1 MKIIG
6 IIAVVFVLLI
16 PINVFADHEP
26 NPYDAWH
33 QGCQDSYDQQV
44 YIDGKVTQ
52 QMIDWLEGCKNQ
64 LPYPQKPPFVS
75 DCNTLRDYEYEKL
88 GRAVEVHGYDESHQQ
103 QLAEGIERQHE
114 ICMNTAITPEQV
126 KCYVELD
133 TLVYNHDLI
142 EEQFRTGTD
151 GVEHWIGE
159 KDRVDYFKEALHHYD
174 SCMGFE
180 NEESQKLIDRLE
192 SALYYK
198 ACYELPHRVA
208 EFECFDS
215 HRHITLQQGWEL
227 LEEVKDCG
235 KKNEIARLALT
246 QEQRSSESAEE
257 AQVLSDLIQCFNDIL
272 LTLEPEPIVQPTQ
285 KAQPTSESIACGTG
299 TILKDGLCVPEHATM
314 TTEMQQKSSN
324 GGGCLIATATFGS
337 ELSSQV
343 QQLREIRDNSLL
355 QTESGRTFMES
366 FNQFYYSF
374 SPEIADLEREN
385 PVFKEVVKLTL
396 TPLLSSL
403 SLLNYVDMDSE
414 AEVLGYGISII
425 LLNVG
430 MYFVLPAVVIHRV
443 RKFVYS

>member
-1 MKIIG
+1 M
-6 IIAVVFVLLI
+6 LI
-16 PINVFADHEP
+16 PPNVFADHEP
-26 NPYDAWH
+26 DPYDAWH
-33 QGCQDSYDQQV
+33 QACQDSYDKQV
-44 YIDGKVTQ
+44 YIDGTVTQ
-52 QMIDWLEGCKNQ
+52 ANIDSLEACKNQ
-64 LPYPQKPPFVS
+64 MPYPPKPPLVS

-88 GRAVEVHGYDESHQQ
+88 GRAVEVHGYDESYQQ

-114 ICMNTAITPEQV
+114 ICMYTAIVPEQV

-133 TLVYNHDLI
+133 TLDYNHNLI
-142 EEQFRTGTD
+142 EKQFRTGTD

-159 KDRVDYFKEALHHYD
+159 KSRVDYFEKALHQYD

-198 ACYELPHRVA
+198 ACYELPYRGA
-208 EFECFDS
+208 EIECFDS
-215 HRHITLQQGWEL
+215 YRHTTLQQGWEL

-235 KKNEIARLALT
+235 KKHEIAFLALT
-246 QEQRSSESAEE
+246 QEQRSSESAEK
-257 AQVLSDLIQCFNDIL
+257 AQVISDLIQCFNDIL

-285 KAQPTSESIACGTG
+285 KAQPISEPVACGAG
-299 TILKDGLCVPEHATM
+299 TILKDGFCVPEHATM
-314 TTEMQQKSSN
+314 TSEMQQKSS

-337 ELSSQV
+337 ELAPQV
-343 QQLREIRDNSLL
+343 QMLREIRDNSLL
-355 QTESGRTFMES
+355 QTQSGRSFMES

-385 PVFKEVVKLTL
+385 PVFKEVVKLAI

-403 SLLNYVDMDSE
+403 SLLNYVNMDSE
-414 AEVLGYGISII
+414 VEVLGYGISLI

-430 MYFVLPAVVIHRV
+430 MYFVLPVVIIHRV
-443 RKFVYS
+443 RKFV